1 MRRFNL
7 HKAEFR
13 YDDEDPAGY
22 RSAVADVGGVL
33 GAKEHATYVYELPPG
48 QALCAYHYEYVEEWL
63 IVLEGSPTVRLPES
77 EEQLERGDVVV
88 FEPGP
93 KGAHNVINHGSDTAR
108 VLMFS
113 STRLPGVAVYPDSDK
128 VAVFTEGGQDDIR
141 VFRERGGAGYW
152 ERERL

>member
-77 EEQLERGDVVV
+77 EEPRVAPMIPYPPD
-88 FEPGP
+88 
-93 KGAHNVINHGSDTAR
+93 DRAR
-108 VLMFS
+108 
-113 STRLPGVAVYPDSDK
+113 STRIAKQMQADPTGPSALFMTNMGGFNPNSRDARAAEIGSATGV
-128 VAVFTEGGQDDIR
+128 
-141 VFRERGGAGYW
+141 
-152 ERERL
+152 